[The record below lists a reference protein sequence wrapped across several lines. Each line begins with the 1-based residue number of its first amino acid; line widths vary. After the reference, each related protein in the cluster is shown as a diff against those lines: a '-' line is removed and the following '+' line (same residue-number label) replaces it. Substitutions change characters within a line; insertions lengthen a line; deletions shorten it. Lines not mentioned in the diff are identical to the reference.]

1 MHCDIPK
8 CLSSFQAAKVRKY
21 IKWYT
26 KPETFLTLFIVH
38 SRKYSTL
45 ICIKLKKVQQ
55 QLAKSSKSRYT

>member
-55 QLAKSSKSRYT
+55 